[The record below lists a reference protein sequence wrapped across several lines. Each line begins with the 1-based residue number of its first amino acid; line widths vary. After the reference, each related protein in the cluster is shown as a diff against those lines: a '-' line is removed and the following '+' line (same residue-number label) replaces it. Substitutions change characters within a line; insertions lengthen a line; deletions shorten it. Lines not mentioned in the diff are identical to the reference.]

1 MSLRKTVSRNIKAL
15 RLQRGL
21 SQQKLAEQAHMT
33 LRYVSY
39 LENTEANVTLDVLER
54 VATGLGVSVT
64 QIVNDNSSDA
74 AIQPP
79 PKKAA
84 HGLEYAVQLLT
95 ASLSMIEPPN
105 NSR

>member
-1 MSLRKTVSRNIKAL
+1 
-15 RLQRGL
+15 
-21 SQQKLAEQAHMT
+21 MT

-64 QIVNDNSSDA
+64 QIVNDSSSDA
-74 AIQPP
+74 SAIQPP

-84 HGLEYAVQLLT
+84 HGLEYAVKLLT
-95 ASLSMIEPPN
+95 ASLSMIEPPHS
-105 NSR
+105 SR